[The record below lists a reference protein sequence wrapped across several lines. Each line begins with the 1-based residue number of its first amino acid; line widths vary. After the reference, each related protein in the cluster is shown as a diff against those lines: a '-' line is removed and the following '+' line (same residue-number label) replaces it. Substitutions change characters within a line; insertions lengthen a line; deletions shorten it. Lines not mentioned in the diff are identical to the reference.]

1 MCSYLAF
8 LITTCFGGRNCKVA
22 GAMVHTGKST
32 DDLKVEILNRQKLQG
47 PQCAKKVHALLK
59 EWYGEGFPAV

>member
-1 MCSYLAF
+1 
-8 LITTCFGGRNCKVA
+8 
-22 GAMVHTGKST
+22 MVHTGKST
-32 DDLKVEILNRQKLQG
+32 DDLDVEILNGQKLQG